1 MARHPQQLVSSS
13 TLMVLLKRVIKR
25 ACSIRWTTSRH
36 GTFLASWDFRY
47 LFHHLCYVFLLVF
60 YCCCYGCGRARVLV
74 IRPAALL
81 LSKFQR
87 PHIFLEW
94 NAALPDDVRRDH
106 FRALHPDAGSV
117 HRGGRP
123 RAQRHRLHHHIRV
136 GHRNS
141 APVHRRRPPAHHT
154 GRHVLLPGADVRHP
168 QFARM
173 AVPGSAGPRQH
184 DLRG

>member
-47 LFHHLCYVFLLVF
+47 LFHHLCYTVFLLVF

-81 LSKFQR
+81 LSNFNVRIYFWNGMQHYLMMFGGTISVPFILTPALCIEEDDPVR
-87 PHIFLEW
+87 SAIVSTIIF
-94 NAALPDDVRRDH
+94 VS
-106 FRALHPDAGSV
+106 GIV
-117 HRGGRP
+117 T
-123 RAQRHRLHHHIRV
+123 
-136 GHRNS
+136 
-141 APVHRRRPPAHHT
+141 HT